1 MALRKLVAGNWKMNG
16 LSSDL
21 AEIKAIA
28 DAAGGYPRV
37 DVALC
42 VPAILIERASRAV
55 PGFAIGAQ
63 DVHFAERGAH
73 TGCTSAEMLLD
84 AGASLTI
91 VGHSERRDGQRES
104 DAEVKAKAE
113 IALSVGLNVI
123 LCVGE
128 SLQVRESGQ
137 AIRTVDAQLDA
148 SLPAK
153 LADRCELAIAYEPIW
168 AIGTG
173 KVPTAAD
180 IGEMHAALRA
190 RLVAAYG
197 ERGDGI
203 RILYGG
209 SVKAT
214 NAAEIFAV
222 PDVNGALVGGA
233 SLRASDFLPIVAAA
247 ALDGRS
253 VSTQA

>member
-1 MALRKLVAGNWKMNG
+1 MALKKLVAGNWKMHG

-28 DAAGGYPRV
+28 DAAAKFDEV

-55 PGFAIGAQ
+55 PGFAIGGQ
-63 DVHFAERGAH
+63 DVHFAEKGAH
-73 TGCTSAEMLLD
+73 TGCVSAQMLLD
-84 AGASLTI
+84 AGATLTI
-91 VGHSERRDGQRES
+91 VGHSERREAQRES
-104 DAEVKAKAE
+104 DEEVRAKAE
-113 IALSVGLNVI
+113 AALSSGLGVI

-128 SLQVRESGQ
+128 QLSDREIGRAVEVVELQ
-137 AIRTVDAQLDA
+137 ADH
-148 SLPAK
+148 SLPDAVADFAR
-153 LADRCELAIAYEPIW
+153 LAVAYEPIW

-173 KVPTAAD
+173 KVPTT
-180 IGEMHAALRA
+180 GEIAEIHGALRK

-197 ERGDGI
+197 EAGERV

-209 SVKAT
+209 SVKGS

-222 PDVNGALVGGA
+222 ADVDGALVGGA
-233 SLRASDFLPIVAAA
+233 SLKAADFMPIVQAAA
-247 ALDGRS
+247 A
-253 VSTQA
+253 A